1 MHPYSQPR
9 TVALDKAEALRKAL
23 DGCFVVGNTTLDEPE
38 AGYVRFRG
46 RFLQPPADCF
56 DEMRERFEAY
66 GFTPMIRE
74 QDGGTVVIALPA
86 VFKQTKSNPQ
96 INLWLFIATIF
107 TTLLAGALYADID
120 SQEELLYNVTHFWIG
135 WDFSLAILLILGVHE
150 MGHYL
155 AARYHNVPVTL
166 PYFIPVPP
174 LIFPI
179 GTLGAFIQLKGPMK
193 NRRALFDV
201 GASGPLAGFAVAI
214 PVFLYGLATSPIR
227 PLPPEPFLY
236 EGNSL
241 IYLLSKL
248 LIFGEILPGNGVDV
262 YLNDVAWA
270 GWFGMLVTGMNLL
283 PLGQLDGGHIAYVLF
298 GKRTKDFFWPIII
311 GLIGLMVFTGT
322 LAWALWV
329 LLLFW
334 LGRTHAA
341 PLDDV
346 TPLDTKRRLLAYFAI
361 AVFFLVFVP
370 APFRMLNPAMMQ

>member
-9 TVALDKAEALRKAL
+9 TIALDKVDALRRVVS
-23 DGCFVVGNTTLDEPE
+23 DFFVIGDTTLDEPE

-56 DEMRERFEAY
+56 DAMRERFEAQ
-66 GFTPMIRE
+66 GFTPLIRQ
-74 QDGGTVVIALPA
+74 QDGGTAVIALPT
-86 VFKQTKSNPQ
+86 VFKETPSNPQ
-96 INLWLFIATIF
+96 VNLWLFIGTVI
-107 TTLLAGALYADID
+107 TTLMAGAIYADITT
-120 SQEELLYNVTHFWIG
+120 QEEFFYNLTRFWIG
-135 WDFSLAILLILGVHE
+135 WDFSLAILLILGTHE

-155 AARYHNVPVTL
+155 AARYHKVPVTL

-174 LIFPI
+174 IIFPV

-201 GASGPLAGFAVAI
+201 GVSGPLAGFLVAI

-227 PLPPEPFLY
+227 PLPTEPFLY

-241 IYLLSKL
+241 IYLLGKL
-248 LIFGEILPGNGVDV
+248 VVFGQILPGNGVDV
-262 YLNDVAWA
+262 VLNDVAWA

-298 GKRTKDFFWPIII
+298 GKRAKDFFWPIII
-311 GLIGLMVFTGT
+311 GLVGLMFFTGT
-322 LAWALWV
+322 MAWALWV

-334 LGRTHAA
+334 LGRTHAE

-346 TPLDTKRRLLAYFAI
+346 TPLDTGRRLLAYFAI
-361 AVFFLVFVP
+361 FVFFLVFVP
-370 APFRMLNPAMMQ
+370 APFRMLDPSILQ